1 MTTDKVIPLP
11 KRSDLDEQFI
21 ILEAQRRQVERQK
34 KLIEERSKCLETSQK
49 L

>member
-1 MTTDKVIPLP
+1 MTTDKVIPMP

-34 KLIEERSKCLETSQK
+34 KLIEEMYK
-49 L
+49 

>member
-21 ILEAQRRQVERQK
+21 ILEAQRREVERQK
-34 KLIEERSKCLETSQK
+34 KLIEELYK
-49 L
+49 

>member
-1 MTTDKVIPLP
+1 VTSDKVITLP

-34 KLIEERSKCLETSQK
+34 KLIEEMYK
-49 L
+49 